1 MKKLISKLED
11 IAFSVISHLPIIPD
25 SLATWSSKYLDRRIA
40 ELRHETIR
48 QQWDKASLNQQRNQI
63 HDWQQNREKAP
74 SED

>member
-1 MKKLISKLED
+1 MKKLISKFED

-25 SLATWSSKYLDRRIA
+25 VLATWSSKYLDRRIA

-48 QQWDKASLNQQRNQI
+48 QQWDKASLNQELSEI
-63 HDWQQNREKAP
+63 HERQQNIEKAP